1 MTLDLESINQEAAEL
16 EEHYLSIAPEADE
29 DVSRMPRD
37 EFERKYKLLK
47 GAFTLSCRGEVV
59 MKRALGEEKAKGLA

>member
-16 EEHYLSIAPEADE
+16 EEHYLSIAPEAEADIGRLRRE
-29 DVSRMPRD
+29 DL
-37 EFERKYKLLK
+37 EAKYKLLK

-59 MKRALGEEKAKGLA
+59 MKRALGEEKAKGLV

>member
-1 MTLDLESINQEAAEL
+1 MTMDLEKINREAAEL

-47 GAFTLSCRGEVV
+47 GAFTLSTRGEVV
-59 MKRALGEEKAKGLA
+59 VKRQLGKAKAKELE

>member
-16 EEHYLSIAPEADE
+16 GEHYLSIAPEAEADINGMARGE
-29 DVSRMPRD
+29 L
-37 EFERKYKLLK
+37 EQKYKLLK

-59 MKRALGEEKAKGLA
+59 VKRALGSAKAKELA